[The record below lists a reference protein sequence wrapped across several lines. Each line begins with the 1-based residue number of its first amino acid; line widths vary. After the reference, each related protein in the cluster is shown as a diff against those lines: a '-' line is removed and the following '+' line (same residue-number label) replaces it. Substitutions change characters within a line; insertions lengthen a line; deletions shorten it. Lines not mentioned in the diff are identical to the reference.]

1 MRVCI
6 ISTHTYTH
14 TCYKGIRG
22 RPAALCSITS
32 QLPALS
38 LGWKAVSLCA
48 PLLRSWMKSH
58 RDVSI
63 WKTVSGLV
71 FSFLLLT
78 PSLHGVSGEFCS
90 GSQILWQQS
99 QGKALGGKGSE
110 LARFC
115 LVPVSEEGKARGG
128 GLSWGSYA
136 ECTGQPGLSKWT
148 ESSLAGFCGQR
159 PWLSGIRSHACPMA

>member
-1 MRVCI
+1 
-6 ISTHTYTH
+6 
-14 TCYKGIRG
+14 
-22 RPAALCSITS
+22 
-32 QLPALS
+32 
-38 LGWKAVSLCA
+38 
-48 PLLRSWMKSH
+48 MKSH

-78 PSLHGVSGEFCS
+78 PSLQGVSGEFCS

-110 LARFC
+110 LARFY

-128 GLSWGSYA
+128 GLAWGSYA
-136 ECTGQPGLSKWT
+136 ECTGQPGLDSGQ
-148 ESSLAGFCGQR
+148 SPALLASVDRGHGCLVSEAMLAR
-159 PWLSGIRSHACPMA
+159 WLRVSVL